1 MGETP
6 SGVSVGAAK
15 RQREWAFES
24 LARFEA
30 VGKLRVGKEPQPM
43 KTKITDYTHSLSSH
57 LGHLPDLHISPKA
70 LWEEFKNFAFKGNLM
85 DMAIAVVIGAAF
97 SAVVKSMVDNIVMPG
112 VGAVGGNI
120 DFPKLHLILRHGHA
134 AIDPATGLR
143 PDDVVMYYGKFIG
156 DLIHF
161 IIVAATVFLV
171 MVKFLTAAL
180 KKAQLVSV
188 PADPT
193 TKQCPQCMMD
203 IPIKARKCGHCTS
216 ELDALP
222 AAG

>member
-1 MGETP
+1 MKAKIPDYKELSET
-6 SGVSVGAAK
+6 
-15 RQREWAFES
+15 F
-24 LARFEA
+24 
-30 VGKLRVGKEPQPM
+30 
-43 KTKITDYTHSLSSH
+43 SH
-57 LGHLPDLHISPKA
+57 LPHIPNIKISPRA

-120 DFPKLHLILRHGHA
+120 DFSRLHWVLRHGNGA
-134 AIDPATGLR
+134 VDPATGLR
-143 PDDVVMYYGKFIG
+143 ADDVVMYYGKFIG

-180 KKAQLVSV
+180 KKAQLVAP

-193 TKQCPQCMMD
+193 VKPCPMCMMD
-203 IPIKARKCGHCTS
+203 IPIKARKCGHCTTDL
-216 ELDALP
+216 EPMP
-222 AAG
+222 AAA